1 MRIIQNNFSL
11 SENIHKSLYQLS
23 LRAPERCVAI
33 SSENTRLLRFARNDT
48 REARNDK
55 SGVVSN
61 EKGIALVMVL
71 ILSVIALAIMAGLIY
86 MVTSGTQMSGMEK
99 RYKTAL
105 EAGSGGADVQYQII
119 ALRMDNPA
127 SLVNEFSFLNSF
139 SVPISQQCLN
149 DKLLHSTADWTHCP
163 AAMSEITTGPTSF
176 DMSFELGA
184 TPTFTVYTKIVDTV
198 EGNSGGD
205 EGLRGKG
212 VVASG
217 TGEIEVVHR
226 PYLYS
231 IEVDSENAAHPSERA
246 KLSILYQ
253 Y

>member
-1 MRIIQNNFSL
+1 MEGVKGDICDLKTKILKAKEDMGRDKKTPNTGGPLN
-11 SENIHKSLYQLS
+11 EN
-23 LRAPERCVAI
+23 
-33 SSENTRLLRFARNDT
+33 
-48 REARNDK
+48 
-55 SGVVSN
+55 
-61 EKGIALVMVL
+61 GIALVMVL
-71 ILSVIALAIMAGLIY
+71 ILSAIALAIMAGLIY
-86 MVTSGTQMSGMEK
+86 MVTSGTQISGMEK

-105 EAGSGGADVQYQII
+105 EAGSGGADIQYQII

-127 SLVNEFSFLNSF
+127 SLVNEFGFLNNF
-139 SVPISQQCLN
+139 NIPISQQCLN
-149 DKLLHSTADWTHCP
+149 DKLLHSTSAWTHCAP
-163 AAMSEITTGPTSF
+163 AMSEITTGPTSF

-184 TPTFTVYTKIVDTV
+184 NPTFTVYTKIVDTV

-231 IEVDSENAAHPSERA
+231 IEVDSENAANPSERA

>member
-1 MRIIQNNFSL
+1 MKCL
-11 SENIHKSLYQLS
+11 K
-23 LRAPERCVAI
+23 
-33 SSENTRLLRFARNDT
+33 
-48 REARNDK
+48 
-55 SGVVSN
+55 N

-71 ILSVIALAIMAGLIY
+71 IFSVIALAIMAGLIY
-86 MVTSGTQMSGMEK
+86 MVTSGTQISGMEK

-105 EAGSGGADVQYQII
+105 EAGYGGADVQYQII

-127 SLVNEFSFLNSF
+127 SLLNEFSFLNNF
-139 SVPISQQCLN
+139 NMPISQQCLN
-149 DKLLHSTADWTHCP
+149 NKLLLSTANWGTGCNSDV
-163 AAMSEITTGPTSF
+163 TTGPSSYDVRF
-176 DMSFELGA
+176 DIGQD
-184 TPTFTVYTKIVDTV
+184 PPFTVYAKIVDTV

-205 EGLRGKG
+205 EGLLGKG

-217 TGEIEVVHR
+217 TGEITVVHR